1 MQSCERSSLHVLSV
15 VHVAVVVELGLDGPS
30 SHHDISDCHSVA
42 EVCQPSDHVTI
53 G

>member
-15 VHVAVVVELGLDGPS
+15 VHVVVVVELGLDGS
-30 SHHDISDCHSVA
+30 SIHHDISDCRSVA
-42 EVCQPSDHVTI
+42 EVCHPSDHVTI